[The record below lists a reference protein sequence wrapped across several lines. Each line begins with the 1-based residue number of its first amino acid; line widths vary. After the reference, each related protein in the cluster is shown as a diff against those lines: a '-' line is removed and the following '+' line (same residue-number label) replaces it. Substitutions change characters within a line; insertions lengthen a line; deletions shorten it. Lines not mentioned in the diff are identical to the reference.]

1 MRKKYWRYT
10 IMNGT
15 LKTRYWDG
23 HEPINPY
30 KAAQKCPFNLQ
41 ELSRY
46 ARKQGKKIAELTR
59 EEVQKFSN

>member
-1 MRKKYWRYT
+1 
-10 IMNGT
+10 MNGT
-15 LKTRYWDG
+15 LKTKIWDG
-23 HEPINPY
+23 HQPPNSYYEPINPY

>member
-1 MRKKYWRYT
+1 
-10 IMNGT
+10 MNGT

-23 HEPINPY
+23 HQPPNSYYEPINPY

-59 EEVQKFSN
+59 E